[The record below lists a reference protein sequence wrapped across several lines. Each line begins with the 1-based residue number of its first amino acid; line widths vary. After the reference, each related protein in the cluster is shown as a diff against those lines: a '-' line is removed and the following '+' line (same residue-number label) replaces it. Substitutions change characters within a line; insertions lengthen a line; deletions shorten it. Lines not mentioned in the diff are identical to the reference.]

1 MNEKFFALPEE
12 KRQSIINAGYRV
24 FAQNSYKK
32 SPVGEIAAEAG
43 ISKSLLF
50 HYFKNKRELYLFLW
64 EYCAQTTIEYL
75 TRYDCYGPND
85 LFEMMYRG
93 MKAKIA
99 LMRQYPDMGRFV
111 IRAFYEKDPEVRDAV
126 HESYMKFIE
135 YKANNSLLRLDPE
148 QFVPGIDL
156 EMMYR
161 EMYRSCEG
169 YLWENVQ
176 AEEIDIDKME
186 KDFLEMMDFWK
197 KIYLR
202 KEQTDESH

>member
-1 MNEKFFALPEE
+1 
-12 KRQSIINAGYRV
+12 
-24 FAQNSYKK
+24 
-32 SPVGEIAAEAG
+32 
-43 ISKSLLF
+43 
-50 HYFKNKRELYLFLW
+50 
-64 EYCAQTTIEYL
+64 
-75 TRYDCYGPND
+75 
-85 LFEMMYRG
+85 

-156 EMMYR
+156 EMMCR